1 VLAAWGVLRYNS
13 YMMKTAEIKL
23 KRLEKILQQMQGLV
37 VAFSGGVDST
47 FLLKVAHDV
56 LGKHVIAVTALSPTF
71 PLAELKSAKE
81 LARSLGVR
89 HQLIRSNELSI
100 PEFVSNPP
108 NRCYYCKKDLF
119 TRLLEIARKKN
130 IPWAA
135 DGSNSDDAHDFRPGA
150 IAAKE
155 LGIRKPLMEARLG
168 KEEIRILSR
177 KSGLPTGDKPSAA
190 CLSSRL
196 PYGETITAEKLKQVG
211 RAEQFLQKLGFTQ
224 VRVRH
229 HNGIARIEVLP
240 AELGRFMERALQAR
254 VTKQLRGIG
263 YQYVT
268 LDLQGYRM
276 GSMNEVLKKS

>member
-1 VLAAWGVLRYNS
+1 MRYNN
-13 YMMKTAEIKL
+13 YTMKTPAAKLQKLEEIL
-23 KRLEKILQQMQGLV
+23 REMRGLV

-47 FLLKVAHDV
+47 FLLKAAHDV
-56 LGKHVIAVTALSPTF
+56 LGNHVIAVTALSPTF
-71 PLAELKSAKE
+71 PQAELKSAKE

-119 TRLLEIARKKN
+119 TQLMKIARKKN
-130 IPWAA
+130 LPWVA
-135 DGSNSDDAHDFRPGA
+135 DGSNSDDAQDFRPGT
-150 IAAKE
+150 AAAQE
-155 LGIRKPLMEARLG
+155 LGIRRPLMEARLG
-168 KEEIRILSR
+168 KEEIRMLSR
-177 KSGLPTGDKPSAA
+177 KRGLPTGDKPSAA

-196 PYGETITAEKLKQVG
+196 PYGETITAAKLSQIG
-211 RAEQFLQKLGFTQ
+211 RAEEFLRKLGFTQ

-229 HNGIARIEVLP
+229 HNGMARIEVLP
-240 AELGRFMERALQAR
+240 AEMGRFMERALQAR
-254 VTKQLRGIG
+254 VTKQLRRLG